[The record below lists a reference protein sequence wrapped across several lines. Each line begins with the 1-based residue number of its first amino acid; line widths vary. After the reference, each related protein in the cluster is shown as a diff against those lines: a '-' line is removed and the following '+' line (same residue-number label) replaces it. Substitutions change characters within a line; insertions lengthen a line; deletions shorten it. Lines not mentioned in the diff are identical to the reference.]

1 MHNEEDIVALL
12 RNEYKDLFSSSATS
26 AQRAI
31 WDIPTWPHCV
41 PFEDSGQLISE
52 INILEVKEALWS
64 MKPFKAPGP
73 DGLHAGFFQ
82 RYWSIVGNTIFRE
95 VKEIFANFAMP
106 PHLNETL
113 ITLIPKCLGAN
124 SIGLF
129 RPISLCNA
137 IYKVVTKMI
146 VKRLRPLLPSLI
158 SPLQTAF
165 VPSRLGVDN
174 MIIAQE
180 IIHTMSL
187 KRGKEGYMAIKI
199 DLEKAYD
206 RLEWHFIRDILL
218 LYKFPHQ
225 LVKLIMSCVSSSSIS
240 VLFNGGKL
248 DPFLP
253 SRGIRQGDPM
263 SPYLFIMCMEM
274 LGYLISEKC
283 EAKFWDPE
291 SL

>member
-1 MHNEEDIVALL
+1 M
-12 RNEYKDLFSSSATS
+12 
-26 AQRAI
+26 
-31 WDIPTWPHCV
+31 
-41 PFEDSGQLISE
+41 PFEDSGQLISK
-52 INILEVKEALWS
+52 INILEVKEAIWS

-82 RYWSIVGNTIFRE
+82 MYWSIVGDTVFGE

-113 ITLIPKCLGAN
+113 ITLIPKCPGAY

-129 RPISLCNA
+129 RPISLCNT

-165 VPSRLGVDN
+165 VLSRLGVDN

-248 DPFLP
+248 DPFCPPVELGKETLYLLTYLLCVWRCWDILFRKNVRQ
-253 SRGIRQGDPM
+253 SFGI
-263 SPYLFIMCMEM
+263 L
-274 LGYLISEKC
+274 
-283 EAKFWDPE
+283 
-291 SL
+291 